1 MLPCFAAAPDTAAA
15 DRVRETT
22 AFAAPQYPNRERMEQ
37 HRAEEEN
44 PWQCGGFDRGEPG
57 FESYSSRFLRRGDS
71 ASEEEDSI
79 ESPAESVTI
88 AAARVFKRDNLGRFA
103 VAGANRKNQMGGR
116 GSGEN
121 PKNLTTKS
129 HTPLKAAMGAK
140 NKTQVDAAE
149 KVITRTAIKGGVR
162 RMPP

>member
-1 MLPCFAAAPDTAAA
+1 MLRRNTQTGRGWSNTVLRRRIPGSAA
-15 DRVRETT
+15 DLTE
-22 AFAAPQYPNRERMEQ
+22 
-37 HRAEEEN
+37 
-44 PWQCGGFDRGEPG
+44 DEPG
-57 FESYSSRFLRRGDS
+57 FESYSGRFLRRGDS

-88 AAARVFKRDNLGRFA
+88 AAARVFNRDNLGRFA

-116 GSGEN
+116 GSEEN
-121 PKNLTTKS
+121 PKKPNTKS

-149 KVITRTAIKGGVR
+149 KVISRTAIKGGVR